1 MTMTLPSLKLARYGA
16 LALSLAI
23 ARSAAAQTPTLKVAP
38 SGRATTVVSL
48 TNPADRNAP
57 ARKIRIDYGQPHARG
72 RAIVGG
78 VVPFD
83 TIWRTGANEATT
95 LSTDVDLVIGGKRIA
110 KGDYTLYTL
119 PAKNGWQ
126 LIVNKQTGQWGT
138 EYNAANDVARIPMRS
153 RERHEALD
161 AFTIW
166 LVPAAGDAP
175 KGDLRMSWGTAELT
189 VDWSVAAQ

>member
-1 MTMTLPSLKLARYGA
+1 MPDSFKLARLGVV
-16 LALSLAI
+16 ALSLTL

-48 TNPADRNAP
+48 SNPANRNAP
-57 ARKIRIDYGQPHARG
+57 AQKIRIDYGQPHARG

-119 PAKNGWQ
+119 PSKSGWQ

-138 EYNAANDVARIPMRS
+138 DYKADQDLVRIP
-153 RERHEALD
+153 
-161 AFTIW
+161 
-166 LVPAAGDAP
+166 
-175 KGDLRMSWGTAELT
+175 LT
-189 VDWSVAAQ
+189 VAPLTSPVEQFTFAIDPTPDGGTIRMLWGDRQLSVPFTVKR